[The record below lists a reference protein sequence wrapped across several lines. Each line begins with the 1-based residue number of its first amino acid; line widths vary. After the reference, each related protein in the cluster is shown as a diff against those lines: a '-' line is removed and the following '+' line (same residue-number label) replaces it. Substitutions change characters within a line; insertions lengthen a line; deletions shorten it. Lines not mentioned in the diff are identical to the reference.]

1 MGKNQHTTLVIPNED
16 KAILEQMARN
26 LGYTQTRGAG
36 AGKLG
41 SISALVC
48 AIARAQLTVMPAGDK
63 KLAQTPAGS
72 DAVTPQDFIQ
82 VESKGLEQ
90 AIG

>member
-1 MGKNQHTTLVIPNED
+1 MARNQHTTLVIPDED
-16 KAILEQMARN
+16 KAILEQMARS

-48 AIARAQLTVMPAGDK
+48 AIARAQLRVIPADDK
-63 KLAQTPAGS
+63 RLAQTPAGF
-72 DAVTPQDFIQ
+72 DAGAPEDLI
-82 VESKGLEQ
+82 
-90 AIG
+90 